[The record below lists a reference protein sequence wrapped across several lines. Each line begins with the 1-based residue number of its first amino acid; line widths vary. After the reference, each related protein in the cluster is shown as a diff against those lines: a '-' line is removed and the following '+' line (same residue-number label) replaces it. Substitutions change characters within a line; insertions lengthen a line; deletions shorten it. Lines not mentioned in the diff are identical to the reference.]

1 MLGIRLV
8 SLLAF
13 TGSALAELDFSKW
26 KTRQP
31 GELRAPCPAM
41 NSLAN
46 HGFIQRDGKNITVE
60 GLTPVLKEVFHLS
73 HELAFTVSQL
83 GLFTA
88 LDPSKG
94 VFTLQDLT
102 DRHNVFEHD
111 ASLSREDAK
120 FGGDQSVLHKG
131 QFQKFMDHFK
141 GEKYISFEAAA
152 KARYAMVQDSRKRNP
167 DFTYDVTHRITSY
180 GETIKYLR
188 TIVEPSTGKCP
199 VDWIKILFGKLPPVS
214 PHACL
219 SAHPANM
226 SSSEQERLP
235 YKEGWRPPTNELS
248 GFSLASEVLELA
260 LITPEKLPVDE
271 CLGKGKGKGNCK
283 RRRSYLGI

>member
-199 VDWIKILFGKLPPVS
+199 VDWIKILF
-214 PHACL
+214 
-219 SAHPANM
+219 
-226 SSSEQERLP
+226 EQERLP

-271 CLGKGKGKGNCK
+271 CLGKGKGKGNCR